1 MATICEL
8 VQLPVGSECGK
19 WTVLKKLGEGAF
31 GAVYLVNQK
40 GKPEVEYALK
50 VEAESDPLGLLK
62 MEVAVLLEVKKQKI
76 TGRHFLELADR
87 GNLPGKFYYMVM
99 TLVGKSL
106 QDLRKTA
113 PFNKFSMGTA
123 ISVARQSLEAVEDLH
138 SIGFLHRDIKPG
150 NYTIG
155 RKEMHE
161 LRKVYMLDFGM
172 ARKFAREDGTLRNP
186 RARAGFRG
194 TVKYAPLACHIQREQ
209 CRKDDIESWLYMV
222 VEMTSGRLPWRNLT
236 ESDDVGVFKKE
247 CKTTRQRCLFGGCP
261 REYME
266 VFPILDK
273 GKFFDAPEYKSIY
286 DLLNKAMENTKANEF
301 PYDWE

>member
-8 VQLPVGSECGK
+8 VQLPIGSECGK
-19 WTVLKKLGEGAF
+19 WTILKKLGEGAF

-40 GKPEVEYALK
+40 DKPDVEYALK

-76 TGRHFLELADR
+76 VGRHFLELADR

-138 SIGFLHRDIKPG
+138 NIGFLHRDIKPG

-155 RKEMHE
+155 RKEMNE

-209 CRKDDIESWLYMV
+209 CRKDDIESWMYMV

-236 ESDDVGVFKKE
+236 EAEDVGMFKKE
-247 CKTTRQRCLFGGCP
+247 CKTKRPRCLFGGCP
-261 REYME
+261 REFME
-266 VFPILDK
+266 IFPILDK
-273 GKFFDAPEYKSIY
+273 GKFFDAPEYKTIY
-286 DLLNKAMENTKANEF
+286 ELLEKAMQNTKANEF

>member
-8 VQLPVGSECGK
+8 VQLPVGSECGR
-19 WTVLKKLGEGAF
+19 WTILKKLGEGAF
-31 GAVYLVNQK
+31 GAVYLVKEK
-40 GKPEVEYALK
+40 GKNDVEYALK
-50 VEAESDPLGLLK
+50 VEAEADPLGLLK

-76 TGRHFLELADR
+76 VRRHFLELADK
-87 GNLPGKFYYMVM
+87 GNLPGKFNYMVM
-99 TLVGKSL
+99 TLVGKSF
-106 QDLRKTA
+106 QDLRKSA
-113 PFNKFSMGTA
+113 QYNKFSMGTA

-138 SIGFLHRDIKPG
+138 NIGFLHRDIKPG

-209 CRKDDIESWLYMV
+209 CRKDDIESWLYMM

-236 ESDDVGVFKKE
+236 EPNDVGAFKKE
-247 CKTTRQRCLFGGCP
+247 CKTLRPRCLFGGCP
-261 REYME
+261 REYLE
-266 VFPILDK
+266 IFPILDK
-273 GKFFDAPEYKSIY
+273 GKFFDAPEYTAIY
-286 DLLNKAMENTKANEF
+286 ELLERAMVSTNRRVSL
-301 PYDWE
+301 